1 MSSARVSIVIPT
13 KNGEKTLPAVLHAIW
28 QQRFTGGIEVVA
40 VDSGSTDGTVDLLK
54 DRVDRLI
61 TIPPESFNHGLTRNL
76 GIEATTGELVVMLV
90 QDAVPQSENWL
101 NALIA
106 PFRVSSQVAG
116 TFARQVPR
124 DDASPLSRRYHRLW
138 VAAGTSPFE
147 SSLENEAEFD
157 RFTPAERH
165 LRCAFDNVCSCIRRD
180 VWRTHPFVETP
191 IAEDL
196 EWAKTVL
203 LTGHRIAFA
212 PDAVVVHSHDRQVGY
227 EFHRTREAH
236 ERLNALFGLQTI
248 PTLPHLARAIVSSAF
263 AHTWTELGAPER
275 LPRALAL
282 AVAWPL
288 GQYLGARRS
297 EAARPA
303 PAGLGI
309 TG

>member
-1 MSSARVSIVIPT
+1 MSPARVSIVIPT

-28 QQRFTGGIEVVA
+28 QQRFTSSIEVVA

-76 GIEATTGELVVMLV
+76 AIEATTGELLVMLV
-90 QDAVPQSENWL
+90 QDAVPQSESWL

-106 PFRVSSQVAG
+106 PFRVSADVAG

-124 DDASPLSRRYHRLW
+124 DDASPLARRYHRLW

-157 RFTPAERH
+157 RLTPDERH
-165 LRCAFDNVCSCIRRD
+165 RRCAFDNVCSCIRRD
-180 VWRTHPFVETP
+180 VWQRYPFAETT

-196 EWAKTVL
+196 EWARTVL
-203 LTGHRIAFA
+203 LAGRRIAFA
-212 PDAVVVHSHDRQVGY
+212 PDAVVAHSHDRPVGY
-227 EFHRTREAH
+227 EFRRTRDAH
-236 ERLNALFGLQTI
+236 ERLNTLFGLQTI
-248 PTLPHLARAIVSSAF
+248 PTLPHLARAIVTSAF
-263 AHTWTELGAPER
+263 VHTWSELAAPER

-297 EAARPA
+297 DVARPA